1 MWNLQFH
8 LAFAACLR
16 SHHLKIRLKSLLLRQ
31 TERLGGIEMPKYR
44 YMFFRIPAN
53 WSWKFLTTQ
62 MPISFQIKV
71 PQVHLLLFLRQLKT
85 WVFSAWG
92 LASMSVLIL
101 NTPNPDHRLPHP
113 PLWAV
118 WHAASANDS
127 FFQKRPERQD
137 CSPRQREHWELGPAT
152 LEVNALPFR
161 KTKHGVSF
169 SDNLCITG
177 FWYKQPLWETGSFLT

>member
-16 SHHLKIRLKSLLLRQ
+16 SHHLKICLKSLLLRQ

-101 NTPNPDHRLPHP
+101 NTPNPATSS
-113 PLWAV
+113 PLSCLACSICQWQL
-118 WHAASANDS
+118 
-127 FFQKRPERQD
+127 FPE
-137 CSPRQREHWELGPAT
+137 ET
-152 LEVNALPFR
+152 R
-161 KTKHGVSF
+161 KTRLLPKTERALGVGTCNF
-169 SDNLCITG
+169 GRKCLA
-177 FWYKQPLWETGSFLT
+177 L